1 MKTYSAAEIEAKLR
15 KKTGFFRGI
24 GLSLSLAGRFILSLG
39 PQNWNIVKLTN
50 AGRIDPLE
58 AGARQSATE
67 VTVASIDPDRNAP

>member
-1 MKTYSAAEIEAKLR
+1 MKTYSAEEIEAKLR

-24 GLSLSLAGRFILSLG
+24 CLSLGLAGRFILSLG

-58 AGARQSATE
+58 AGTRQSATE
-67 VTVASIDPDRNAP
+67 VSIAPIDPDRKAQ

>member
-1 MKTYSAAEIEAKLR
+1 MKKYSSDEIEARLR
-15 KKTGFFRGI
+15 QRTGFFKGVW
-24 GLSLSLAGRFILSLG
+24 LSLVVPSRFLISLG

-67 VTVASIDPDRNAP
+67 VTVATIEPERKVP